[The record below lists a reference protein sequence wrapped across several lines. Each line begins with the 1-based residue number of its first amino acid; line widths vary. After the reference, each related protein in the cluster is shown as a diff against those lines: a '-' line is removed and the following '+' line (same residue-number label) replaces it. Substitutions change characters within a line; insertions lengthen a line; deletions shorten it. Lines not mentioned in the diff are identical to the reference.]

1 MRGDISHFDKGG
13 KGRFNIKSIPSFDKG
28 RVNFFKKYFP
38 SLEKRGEGRFNKH
51 NGDRGGF

>member
-51 NGDRGGF
+51 NGGEGF